1 MIKLRIKAKIKLRI
15 KARIKMKRIAMTKM
29 KILAMIKMRIKYWLF
44 GCKVFNCQ
52 YIYFVLFEVNSIR

>member
-1 MIKLRIKAKIKLRI
+1 MIKMRI
-15 KARIKMKRIAMTKM
+15 KARIKMKRIAMIKM